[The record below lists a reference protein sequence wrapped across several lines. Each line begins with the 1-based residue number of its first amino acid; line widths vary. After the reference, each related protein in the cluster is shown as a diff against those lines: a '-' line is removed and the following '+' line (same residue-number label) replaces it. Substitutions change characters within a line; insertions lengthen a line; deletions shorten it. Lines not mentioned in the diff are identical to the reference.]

1 MTQINPNASDYVGF
15 VQKAVKR
22 NTASEVIDAKQS
34 GTPVNK
40 EAIQSSNQAIR
51 DKAQDVG
58 LAVYQAQQKNNTL
71 DTFVTVSQEAKDYYT
86 SSSSESA
93 TNQSDSSDIAAF
105 DAQAVNEARSTVQK
119 RAAGI
124 AVYENI
130 QAGKNEQ

>member
-1 MTQINPNASDYVGF
+1 M
-15 VQKAVKR
+15 
-22 NTASEVIDAKQS
+22 
-34 GTPVNK
+34 
-40 EAIQSSNQAIR
+40 
-51 DKAQDVG
+51 
-58 LAVYQAQQKNNTL
+58 

-93 TNQSDSSDIAAF
+93 TNQSDSSDIVAF
-105 DAQAVNEARSTVQK
+105 DPQVVNEARSTVQK

>member
-22 NTASEVIDAKQS
+22 NTAIEVIDAKQS

-93 TNQSDSSDIAAF
+93 TNQSDSSDIVAF
-105 DAQAVNEARSTVQK
+105 DPQVVNEARSTVQK